1 MAKQEADPNKPIN
14 VTVTYIAAPVTVHFV
29 DTDENADKDSDA
41 VKQELG
47 KTIQLSGTYGSE
59 VDLNNVKL
67 PANFV
72 IDDTLPSVQYGK
84 TDSVT
89 INLKHHIN
97 DVKAENAEDAT
108 RTIVI
113 NKYDGNGNLT
123 STQTVVQQIAF
134 YKHDYVDAVTGK
146 TKSSKYIFDDKSSPA
161 LSHNVIDGKATND
174 PSYTLKDG
182 KYYFAKY
189 KLDVPAG
196 YKAEEKKINPNMM
209 MISLFALPTTLTDPN
224 TSQTDTNKKPD
235 TSSSSVTDK
244 ANNSHDLHDDSK
256 KQNDQQITSNKENDH
271 TINVSAQAVDPTVE
285 PEKNNVASQNNS
297 TTSAQTQQSST
308 NDAEQPENISNANR
322 VVNDQ
327 TDDDNFVDPS
337 HKENNANKG
346 SNGSSNRS
354 KPGSGKIIHVN
365 SKTPQN
371 GLNEPVKGQTVVT
384 HPVQSS
390 VINNSKSDAKQ
401 LPQTNEAD
409 GFNYTAL
416 SLLLGLDVAMVA
428 AVGAEKKRKK
438 Y

>member
-1 MAKQEADPNKPIN
+1 M
-14 VTVTYIAAPVTVHFV
+14 
-29 DTDENADKDSDA
+29 
-41 VKQELG
+41 
-47 KTIQLSGTYGSE
+47 
-59 VDLNNVKL
+59 
-67 PANFV
+67 PANFELAN
-72 IDDTLPSVQYGK
+72 DLTSVQYGK

-97 DVKAENAEDAT
+97 DVKAENAEDAI

-113 NKYDGNGNLT
+113 KKFNGHGNLV

-134 YKHDYVDAVTGK
+134 YKHDYVDAVTNNV
-146 TKSSKYIFDDKSSPA
+146 KSSKYIFDDKSSPA
-161 LSHNVIDGKATND
+161 LSHNVIDGKATNE

-235 TSSSSVTDK
+235 TSSSSMTDK
-244 ANNSHDLHDDSK
+244 VNNSHDLHDDSK
-256 KQNDQQITSNKENDH
+256 KQNDQPITSNKENDH

-308 NDAEQPENISNANR
+308 NDAEQPENISNTDH

-327 TDDDNFVDPS
+327 TDDDFADPVRE
-337 HKENNANKG
+337 ENNANKG
-346 SNGSSNRS
+346 SNSSSNRS
-354 KPGSGKIIHVN
+354 KPDSGDY
-365 SKTPQN
+365 PC
-371 GLNEPVKGQTVVT
+371 
-384 HPVQSS
+384 
-390 VINNSKSDAKQ
+390 
-401 LPQTNEAD
+401 
-409 GFNYTAL
+409 
-416 SLLLGLDVAMVA
+416 
-428 AVGAEKKRKK
+428 
-438 Y
+438 